1 MAKRKRSK
9 KQRDFWKRI
18 REGARMR
25 LEAHAREKAG
35 EAETEQTPTPME
47 VEFVRSRYQPT
58 KAELEEDMRLP
69 EDGDPITL
77 GDFEEI
83 GRALVHPVDVTWRD
97 KPGQK
102 GG

>member
-9 KQRDFWKRI
+9 NQRAFGKRLA
-18 REGARMR
+18 EGALMR
-25 LEAHAREKAG
+25 LEQHAREKAG
-35 EAETEQTPTPME
+35 EAEAEQTPTPMD

-69 EDGDPITL
+69 EDGGPITMEK
-77 GDFEEI
+77 FEEM

-97 KPGQK
+97 KPK
-102 GG
+102 RDD